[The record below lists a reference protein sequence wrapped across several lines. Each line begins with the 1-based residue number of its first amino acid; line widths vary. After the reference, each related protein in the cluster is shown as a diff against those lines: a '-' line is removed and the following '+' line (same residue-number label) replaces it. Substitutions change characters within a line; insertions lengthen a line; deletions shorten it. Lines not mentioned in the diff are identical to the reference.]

1 MRTTAKITAV
11 LVGAVLVTT
20 AACGADSDR
29 DGDRARTGRTAG
41 PADTGPPG
49 RTALDK
55 AALDKAALMG
65 TVAGYQVTRTAA
77 RDIPLEG
84 GYAVNRKECAPIG
97 ALIGGHLPVKP
108 DEEVF
113 RTVKPVDPKNATVG
127 NVWLS
132 SYDDGRAAQVLAA
145 VDTAVDACQGSFTT
159 AGLTYHSVER
169 VRTPGSGGAA
179 FRVTAEAGGQR
190 LTMNYRVVRSG
201 DTVAGFYGVNMLHPE
216 DGAIPDAVV
225 DAQLERL
232 GG

>member
-1 MRTTAKITAV
+1 MRTTTRITAV

-29 DGDRARTGRTAG
+29 DRTRTRPATG
-41 PADTGPPG
+41 PAGTVPG
-49 RTALDK
+49 RAALGKSALDE
-55 AALDKAALMG
+55 AALAG
-65 TVAGYQVTRTAA
+65 TVAGYKVTRTAA
-77 RDIPLEG
+77 RDVPPEG

-97 ALIGGHLPVKP
+97 ALIGGHLPEKP
-108 DEEVF
+108 AAEVF

-132 SYDDGRAAQVLAA
+132 SYGDGRAARVLDA
-145 VDTAVDACQGSFTT
+145 VDTAVDTCGGSFTT

-169 VRTPGSGGAA
+169 VRSSGSGEAA
-179 FRVTAEAGGQR
+179 FRVTADVGRQR

-201 DTVAGFYGVNMLHPE
+201 DVVAGFYGVNMLHPE

-225 DAQLERL
+225 DAQVGRL